1 MLSTRSSQVPV
12 LGTWQWV
19 AVLEVQEAHSTHPW
33 AVEFRC
39 VAAGP
44 SQGLCAK
51 PVLVSCRDLV
61 KPGGIKSRLL

>member
-1 MLSTRSSQVPV
+1 MHEKLSGARAVGGCVGSAG
-12 LGTWQWV
+12 GTQHTPWGCW
-19 AVLEVQEAHSTHPW
+19 AIEV
-33 AVEFRC
+33 RC

-51 PVLVSCRDLV
+51 PVIVSCKDSV